1 VSWASVPGVTGTI
14 TDAERT
20 VEVVEGARLGRVKL
34 VAAAG
39 VARRRADPEIRGAS
53 VEDKLEVLTRSTN
66 GHGARVR
73 RIEVVVPGNVRTC
86 WEYDDDGDEPTALDL
101 LEGHGAVRLA
111 LRVSMNKVAE
121 LVGIVGAIAVG
132 DGRLRREEV
141 ERVATLAVTLLALA
155 LAGAR
160 REVEE
165 SKALDSAL
173 DSVRRGLC
181 CRRLRTSDGE
191 RVGLGD
197 GAGKDASREEEGGRE
212 GGEGDH
218 LEMQQINS
226 HTGCGF
232 GRVYKNRVSTRS
244 LVRARESMNGSWGAR
259 TKGKSR
265 EASCGQW
272 VNLVVA
278 VVEVDSPVGRGRW
291 PSCAYVPKV

>member
-1 VSWASVPGVTGTI
+1 VPGVTGTI

-141 ERVATLAVTLLALA
+141 ERVATLAVTLLALT

-165 SKALDSAL
+165 AKPWIALLTASVGAL
-173 DSVRRGLC
+173 LQETEDERWRTGRARG
-181 CRRLRTSDGE
+181 R
-191 RVGLGD
+191 
-197 GAGKDASREEEGGRE
+197 AGKDASREEEGGRE

-218 LEMQQINS
+218 LEMQQIQQP
-226 HTGCGF
+226 HGLWFWT
-232 GRVYKNRVSTRS
+232 S
-244 LVRARESMNGSWGAR
+244 L
-259 TKGKSR
+259 
-265 EASCGQW
+265 
-272 VNLVVA
+272 
-278 VVEVDSPVGRGRW
+278 
-291 PSCAYVPKV
+291 

>member
-1 VSWASVPGVTGTI
+1 VPGVTGTI

-121 LVGIVGAIAVG
+121 LVGIVGAVAVG

-141 ERVATLAVTLLALA
+141 ERVARLPSRFWRSR
-155 LAGAR
+155 AGAR

-165 SKALDSAL
+165 AKPWIALLTA
-173 DSVRRGLC
+173 SVG
-181 CRRLRTSDGE
+181 GFAA
-191 RVGLGD
+191 GD
-197 GAGKDASREEEGGRE
+197 
-212 GGEGDH
+212 
-218 LEMQQINS
+218 
-226 HTGCGF
+226 
-232 GRVYKNRVSTRS
+232 
-244 LVRARESMNGSWGAR
+244 
-259 TKGKSR
+259 
-265 EASCGQW
+265 
-272 VNLVVA
+272 
-278 VVEVDSPVGRGRW
+278 
-291 PSCAYVPKV
+291 